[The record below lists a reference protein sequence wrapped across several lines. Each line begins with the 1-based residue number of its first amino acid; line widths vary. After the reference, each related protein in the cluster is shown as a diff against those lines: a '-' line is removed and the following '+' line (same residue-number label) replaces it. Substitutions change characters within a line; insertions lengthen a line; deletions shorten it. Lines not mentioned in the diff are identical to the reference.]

1 MSLTSHKRISPPELV
16 YSYEQRQQSSTLSE
30 LLKCDVKLNLL
41 IQPFF
46 VMLVLCSHTTTCY
59 LFRRPLFPRT
69 SKTCALFCTISVSSE
84 HHCHRITQSID
95 DQVMQQSRTNFTL
108 RILFVFEVECFK
120 PVINPYRCDDSF
132 YKPSC
137 VANSLCS
144 LSFRLFC
151 PMYPTEIDTHC
162 NWFEVLLQ
170 LNGYDCYWCIGV
182 SHFAFSSLHH
192 FRNAFPFGTAYSF
205 FEYYSSKYSSTGRTS
220 WTFLLSFLQY
230 WICMFYRI

>member
-30 LLKCDVKLNLL
+30 LLKCDVKLNLH
-41 IQPFF
+41 IQPFIDASVIVF
-46 VMLVLCSHTTTCY
+46 AHKHSATLRSAHFIAHHITCVVI
-59 LFRRPLFPRT
+59 
-69 SKTCALFCTISVSSE
+69 CTISVSSQ
-84 HHCHRITQSID
+84 HFCRPINRGID
-95 DQVMQQSRTNFTL
+95 LPAMVYSPTNRTL
-108 RILFVFEVECFK
+108 RSIFVFEVECFK

-162 NWFEVLLQ
+162 NPFEVLLQ
-170 LNGYDCYWCIGV
+170 LNGCDCYWCIKV
-182 SHFAFSSLHH
+182 SLFAFSRLHH

-220 WTFLLSFLQY
+220 
-230 WICMFYRI
+230 